1 MSSDTSSMPAK
12 MGKPMGIIVSI
23 VMVLLGIGVFMAPQF
38 FASIMLWIFVVGVFV
53 YGIYLVFDYARSE
66 VKNGWNL
73 TTGIMAIILGLLL
86 LFAPTL
92 AQAQTFAFV
101 LGFMVL
107 FTGINQ
113 IASSSMIR
121 RQGGDSTGWLTAS
134 GIINIILGFFFLF
147 NPYVMLY
154 AFYIIAGIYLI
165 IGGIALF
172 ASSMS
177 SKGQES

>member
-1 MSSDTSSMPAK
+1 MSSDVSSMPAK
-12 MGKPMGIIVSI
+12 MGKPMGIVVSI
-23 VMVLLGIGVFMAPQF
+23 IMVLLGIGVFMAPQF
-38 FASIMLWIFVVGVFV
+38 FASMMLWIFVVGVFV
-53 YGIYLVFDYARSE
+53 YGIYLVYDYATSE
-66 VKNGWNL
+66 VKNGWTL

-86 LFAPTL
+86 VFSPTL

-113 IASSSMIR
+113 VAGSSAIKK
-121 RQGGDSTGWLTAS
+121 QGGEGTGWLTAS
-134 GIINIILGFFFLF
+134 GVINIILGFFFLF
-147 NPYVMLY
+147 YPYVMLY

-177 SKGQES
+177 SKSSKA